1 MARKFFIK
9 LSNAKFHTDTRK
21 DSRPF
26 STWAKVRMGS
36 DSDDPKRT
44 VLNAHR
50 REHILKLCLSLWRFA
65 GMLRITALH
74 SVHDMTL
81 RMTGVNV
88 ELV

>member
-1 MARKFFIK
+1 MTRKFFIK
-9 LSNAKFHTDTRK
+9 LTNAKFHTDSRW

-26 STWAKVRMGS
+26 STWAKVRTGS
-36 DSDDPKRT
+36 DSDDPQRR
-44 VLNAHR
+44 VLTTQR
-50 REHILKLCLSLWRFA
+50 REHFLKLCLNLWRFP

-81 RMTGVNV
+81 RTNGVNV

>member
-1 MARKFFIK
+1 MTNFVRIQAGTQTICSGRKYRRAATQD
-9 LSNAKFHTDTRK
+9 NQ
-21 DSRPF
+21 
-26 STWAKVRMGS
+26 
-36 DSDDPKRT
+36 KRR
-44 VLNAHR
+44 VLTAHL
-50 REHILKLCLSLWRFA
+50 REHFLKLCLSLWRFA

>member
-1 MARKFFIK
+1 MTRKFFIK
-9 LSNAKFHTDTRK
+9 LTSAKFSMDSRR

-26 STWAKVRMGS
+26 STWAKVRVGN
-36 DSDDPKRT
+36 DSDDPQRR
-44 VLNAHR
+44 VLTTHR
-50 REHILKLCLSLWRFA
+50 REHFLKPCLSLWRFP

-81 RMTGVNV
+81 RTNSVNV